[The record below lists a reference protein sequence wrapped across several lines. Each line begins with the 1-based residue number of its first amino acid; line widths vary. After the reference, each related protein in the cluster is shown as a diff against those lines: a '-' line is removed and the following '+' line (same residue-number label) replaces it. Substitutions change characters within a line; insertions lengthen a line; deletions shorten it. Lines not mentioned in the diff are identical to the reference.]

1 MRPQVVR
8 TRLRNFEIDKS
19 ADRQRARHED
29 QPIDLR
35 RVPPRATDGD
45 RLTVAQFILGFADGL
60 DQHLQ
65 RLPNQHLVLTQRDRL
80 LRFHDRVAALLR
92 NGCRHRGQFECD
104 GFRARLRRVGEDP
117 HVVELLLLN
126 EIEQGL
132 KLPVGLAWVA
142 DNERRAHHNVGHLG
156 TSVIDQAA
164 GHGDVAGAVHVPQH
178 GRVGVLDRH
187 VEIGQ
192 KGIVFGHDVDH
203 AQSERAGVDVEHAQP
218 GKIGHT
224 LHDLLK
230 QTW

>member
-8 TRLRNFEIDKS
+8 TCLRNLEIDKS

-45 RLTVAQFILGFADGL
+45 RLTVARFILGFADGL

-65 RLPNQHLVLTQRDRL
+65 RLPTSTWF
-80 LRFHDRVAALLR
+80 LRSEIACCASMIALR
-92 NGCRHRGQFECD
+92 RSFAIACRHRGQIECD
-104 GFRARLRRVGEDP
+104 RLRARLRRVGEDP
-117 HVVELLLLN
+117 DVVELLLLN

-142 DNERRAHHNVGHLG
+142 DDERRAHHNVGHLG

-192 KGIVFGHDVDH
+192 KRIVLGHDVDH

-218 GKIGHT
+218 GRSGTPSTIC
-224 LHDLLK
+224 
-230 QTW
+230 